1 MTLVLITFAVLL
13 LGGAPIAVAMCVPAV
28 IYLVQSDLP
37 FTVMT
42 QRLTQSLNSFPLLA
56 IPLFILAGRL
66 LNAGGVTDRIFR
78 FAHNLVG
85 SVPGGLGHVNVV
97 GSLIFA
103 GMSGTAIADLGG
115 IGQVEVRAMK
125 KAGYPMRFTAGIT
138 AASSIVG
145 PVVPPS
151 VPLILFAISSDTSVL
166 ALFAGGIVPGF
177 VIGAFLMVAVYI
189 YSRYAD
195 LPTMPWQGERALAI
209 SFIAALPPLF
219 APVLLIG
226 GMMGGV
232 FSPTEA
238 AAVTVFYA
246 LFLAVVVYRDLR
258 PSQLP
263 VLLLEM
269 IPMIANLGFI
279 IAASLLFAWVLV
291 IEQVPQLIVQFLAHF
306 SSDKW
311 VLLTV
316 VVLAF
321 LVIGC
326 FVEATIVFL
335 VVAPMLLPTLK
346 AVGINEIHFGIITVV
361 AMGIGLF
368 TPPVGLALYMLRDM
382 CEISFEE
389 AVTAVAPFLIALV
402 AALALITYVP
412 EIVLVVPRSL
422 GLLR

>member
-1 MTLVLITFAVLL
+1 MTLFLIAFAVLL
-13 LGGAPIAVAMCVPAV
+13 LGGAPIAVAMCVPVV
-28 IYLVQSDLP
+28 IYLLQSDLP
-37 FTVMT
+37 LTVMT

-66 LNAGGVTDRIFR
+66 LNAGGITDRIFR

-85 SVPGGLGHVNVV
+85 AIPGGLGHVNVV

-115 IGQVEVRAMK
+115 LGQVEVRAMK
-125 KAGYPMRFTAGIT
+125 KAGYPMRFIAGIT

-145 PVVPPS
+145 PVIPPS
-151 VPLILFAISSDTSVL
+151 VPLILYAISSDTSIL

-177 VIGAFLMVAVYI
+177 VIGIVLMIAVYI
-189 YSRYAD
+189 YSRYAN
-195 LPTMPWQGERALAI
+195 LPTMPWAGWRALGI
-209 SFIAALPPLF
+209 SFVGTLPPLF
-219 APVLLIG
+219 APFLLIG

-246 LFLAVVVYRDLR
+246 LILAVVVYRDMRL
-258 PSQLP
+258 SDLP
-263 VLLLEM
+263 GLLLEM

-291 IEQVPQLIVQFLAHF
+291 IEQVPQLIVNFLTTF
-306 SSDKW
+306 SNDKW
-311 VLLTV
+311 VLLTMV
-316 VVLAF
+316 VIAF
-321 LVIGC
+321 LIMDC
-326 FVEATIVFL
+326 FVEATIIFL
-335 VVAPMLLPTLK
+335 VVAPIILPTLK
-346 AVGINEIHFGIITVV
+346 AVGISEVHFGLITVV

-389 AVTAVAPFLIALV
+389 AMKAVAPFLIALV
-402 AALALITYVP
+402 ASLALITYVP
-412 EIVLVVPRSL
+412 EIVLFVPRLL
-422 GLLR
+422 GLIQ